1 MPLVF
6 AFWHQHFKKEKTMKN
21 YLRNWN
27 FMRVLRLALGIYI
40 IVQGVIE
47 NQWMFV
53 ALGGLLSLMPLLNIG
68 CCGASGC
75 NTPVSKSNEKNEEVS
90 YEEIR

>member
-1 MPLVF
+1 
-6 AFWHQHFKKEKTMKN
+6 
-21 YLRNWN
+21 
-27 FMRVLRLALGIYI
+27 MRVLRLALGMYI
-40 IVQGVIE
+40 IVQGVVE

-75 NTPVSKSNEKNEEVS
+75 NTPVSKSNKKVEDITF
-90 YEEIR
+90 EEIK